1 MIVDEGDWSRFF
13 GRNIDSRSVVAIA
26 EHDIC
31 SLSLEIAYV
40 RSSLWV
46 FGMPHIRNV
55 FKCFS
60 LWSCVTLEL
69 SSF

>member
-13 GRNIDSRSVVAIA
+13 GRNIDSRSVVAIG

-46 FGMPHIRNV
+46 FGMPYIVMFSNV
-55 FKCFS
+55 FHFGVV
-60 LWSCVTLEL
+60 LL
-69 SSF
+69 